1 MNILGLASRPLA
13 PPGDAAIH
21 ISTGQRVSILL
32 AGLLGETLL
41 PQFPKATSNES
52 YDARTC
58 RKTVAAIVEESRVAA
73 VSFRRGRQSE
83 EGDHDR
89 EETERG

>member
-1 MNILGLASRPLA
+1 
-13 PPGDAAIH
+13 
-21 ISTGQRVSILL
+21 VSILL

-52 YDARTC
+52 YDARPC

-73 VSFRRGRQSE
+73 VRFGKGANQRE
-83 EGDHDR
+83 LPHDR

>member
-1 MNILGLASRPLA
+1 MNILGLAIQTSRPS
-13 PPGDAAIH
+13 DAAIH
-21 ISTGQRVSILL
+21 ISTSQRMSILL
-32 AGLLGETLL
+32 AWRLGEMD
-41 PQFPKATSNES
+41 PAAIPKATSNES
-52 YDARTC
+52 YDAGPC
-58 RKTVAAIVEESRVAA
+58 RKTVAPIVEESRVAA